1 MGTKRAATGDAVE
14 NPAATADAEQHVR
27 QDIAGLSARLAAR
40 LPRAARPIAAG
51 AGVLVAGWL
60 ILRRRRRC

>member
-27 QDIAGLSARLAAR
+27 QDIAGLAAR
-40 LPRAARPIAAG
+40 LPRAARPVAAG

-60 ILRRRRRC
+60 ILHRRRRR